1 MRGTYNQIFNCNYHI
16 AHPCGLCAKSEILTN
31 ISPIY
36 HGLGGVIGKYVECN
50 MQSAENQDAP
60 KSLMQINSAAVVAER
75 CQDGL
80 ALYAVKQQRCCVCRE
95 KWVNSHRFWQSNLMR
110 QDD

>member
-1 MRGTYNQIFNCNYHI
+1 MRGAYNQRFNCNYHI
-16 AHPCGLCAKSEILTN
+16 AHPCVLCAKSEILTN

-36 HGLGGVIGKYVECN
+36 HGLGSVIGEYEECV

-60 KSLMQINSAAVVAER
+60 KSLIQINSAAAFAAQCR
-75 CQDGL
+75 GGL
-80 ALYAVKQQRCCVCRE
+80 ALCAWKQQWCCVCRE
-95 KWVNSHRFWQSNLMR
+95 KRVNSHCFWQSNLMR